1 MVEDSSKNLW
11 SKLGVDSQ
19 HNERKKVTLGDT
31 AAFNNQYGT
40 GTTQRRIASS
50 PKITGNPLHHNQRIR
65 NGIVY

>member
-1 MVEDSSKNLW
+1 MAKDSSKNLW

-31 AAFNNQYGT
+31 ADPSTST